1 MGNCTPIS
9 RIMATKILAI
19 DICESLQ
26 SVYDLFQKYTI
37 IDHIPVIEKG
47 ILKGMVNRTM
57 LESLCPSIDKSTT
70 VGKIMSHQF
79 VYLSAENPITN
90 AAEIF
95 RTNIFK
101 LIPIV
106 NKQQVLV
113 GVVTPKELTKFNINN
128 KYSLNKSK
136 VPTFY

>member
-47 ILKGMVNRTM
+47 ILKGMVYRTM
-57 LESLCPSIDKSTT
+57 LDSICPSTDKSTA
-70 VGKIMSHQF
+70 VSQIMSRQF
-79 VYLSAENPITN
+79 VYLSTENPI
-90 AAEIF
+90 AAAVEIF
-95 RTNIFK
+95 RSNIFN

-106 NKQQVLV
+106 DKSKILV
-113 GVVTPKELTKFNINN
+113 GILTPQD
-128 KYSLNKSK
+128 LNKTKKNDQFYLNNSK
-136 VPTFY
+136 ISTL